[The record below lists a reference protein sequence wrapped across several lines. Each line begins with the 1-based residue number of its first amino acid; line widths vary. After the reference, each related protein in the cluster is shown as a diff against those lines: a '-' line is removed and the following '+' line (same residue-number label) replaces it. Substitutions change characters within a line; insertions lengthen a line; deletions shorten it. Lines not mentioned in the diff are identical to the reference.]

1 LKTCFSKKELELLR
15 RMLDRMIG
23 GVIEGYESAW
33 LENRIR
39 DEDFDE
45 RYEIIT
51 KLGFGVSNRDEIGQD
66 DEMP

>member
-1 LKTCFSKKELELLR
+1 
-15 RMLDRMIG
+15 MIG